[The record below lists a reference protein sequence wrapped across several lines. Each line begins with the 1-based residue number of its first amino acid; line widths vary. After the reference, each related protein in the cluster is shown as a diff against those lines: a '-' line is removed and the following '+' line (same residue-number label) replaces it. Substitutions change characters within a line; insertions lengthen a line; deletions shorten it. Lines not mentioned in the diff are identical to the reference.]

1 MFELRYYQR
10 EACDAAWAHL
20 KLGKEAGNPLIESP
34 TGTGKSLIIAELS
47 RAAVED
53 FNGRVMVLAHRKE
66 LLEQNAGKIKSL
78 LPLGITCGLYS
89 AGLRRFA
96 MDDAVIVAG
105 IQSCYKKAGDF
116 GRRHLVIVDEAHL
129 VPKDG
134 EGMYRKFLTDLEAIN
149 PKLRIIGL
157 TATPFRT
164 DSGPLCSPDGL
175 FQKICYKA
183 NLAKMIADGFLT
195 TLTNQVGKT
204 NYDTSTLKIRGG
216 EFVQADMGRLFDDD
230 NKTQASCLEIVQSCH
245 DRKSIIVFTSSVSH
259 AEHVATTLGEMTGQ
273 EVGVVTG
280 ETPPLVREATL
291 RKFKEGYLR
300 WLVNVDVLTT
310 GFDATRIDAIAIL
323 RATMSP
329 GLFVQI
335 CGRGMR
341 LHPSKEN
348 CLVLDF
354 GENFK
359 RHGALDAIDFGK
371 PREVRGK
378 QGAGGGSGNKQCPNC
393 NEWVASSTRQ
403 CECGFIFL
411 NHQGEAD
418 TSSDVMATPKKWE
431 VVGLTMNRHIKK
443 SSLEGTPDTLRV
455 NYVVQPLEGERG
467 NMTEQTI
474 SEWVCI
480 EHPPGYAR
488 TKAAVWWAARSLVP
502 CPESIDEAL
511 GWWRRGAV
519 GCPEIITTIKDGR
532 FNKILSTQ
540 GIYKPEEWSDPL
552 PELTEEEVWG
562 ESEEE
567 APF

>member
-1 MFELRYYQR
+1 MSFELRYYQR
-10 EACDAAWAHL
+10 EACDAAWQHL

-34 TGTGKSLIIAELS
+34 TGTGKSLIIAELC
-47 RAAVED
+47 RAAVQE

-66 LLEQNAGKIKSL
+66 LLEQNASKVKSL

-105 IQSCYKKAGDF
+105 IQSVYKKAGDF
-116 GRRHLVIVDEAHL
+116 GRRHLVVVDEAHL

-134 EGMYRKFLTDLEAIN
+134 EGMYRKFLGDLEAIN

-195 TLTNQVGKT
+195 PLTNQVGKT

-259 AEHVATTLGEMTGQ
+259 AEHVANTLGQLTSQ

-280 ETPPLVREATL
+280 ESKPLERETVL
-291 RKFKEGYLR
+291 RRFKEGNLR

-341 LHPSKEN
+341 LHPGKEN
-348 CLVLDF
+348 CLVLDY

-371 PREVRGK
+371 PKKVRGK
-378 QGAGGGSGNKQCPNC
+378 QGAGSGSGNKQCPNC
-393 NEWVASSTRQ
+393 NEWVAPSTRQ

-418 TSSDVMATPKKWE
+418 TSSDIMATPKKWE
-431 VVGLTMNRHIKK
+431 VVNVDMQRHIKK

-455 NYVVQPLEGERG
+455 TYTVQPIDRSEQGTL
-467 NMTEQTI
+467 TEETI

-480 EHPPGYAR
+480 EHDGFAR
-488 TKAAVWWAARSLVP
+488 RKAEMWWVARSLVP
-502 CPESIDEAL
+502 CPDTIEEAL
-511 GWWRRGAV
+511 DWWKRGAI
-519 GCPEIITTIKDGR
+519 GSPEVITTIRKGR
-532 FNKILSTQ
+532 FNEILSTQ

-552 PELTEEEVWG
+552 PEMTEEEVWG
-562 ESEEE
+562 EEEE

>member
-1 MFELRYYQR
+1 MSFELRYYQR
-10 EACDAAWAHL
+10 EACDAAWQHL

-34 TGTGKSLIIAELS
+34 TGTGKSLIIAELC
-47 RAAVED
+47 RAAVQE

-66 LLEQNAGKIKSL
+66 LLEQNASKIKSL
-78 LPLGITCGLYS
+78 LPLGITCDLYS

-105 IQSCYKKAGDF
+105 IQSCYKKAGEF
-116 GRRHLVIVDEAHL
+116 GQRHLIIIDEAHL

-134 EGMYRKFLTDLEAIN
+134 EGMYCKFLADIETIN
-149 PKLRIIGL
+149 PKVRVIGL
-157 TATPFRT
+157 TATPYRT

-183 NLAKMIADGFLT
+183 DLAKMIADGFLT
-195 TLTNQVGKT
+195 PLTNQVGKT
-204 NYDTSTLKIRGG
+204 NYDTSSLKIRGG

-259 AEHVATTLGEMTGQ
+259 AEHVADTLANLTGQ
-273 EVGVVTG
+273 EVGMVTG
-280 ETPPLVREATL
+280 ETPPLERETVL
-291 RKFKEGYLR
+291 RRFKDGLLR

-341 LHPSKEN
+341 LHPEKLN
-348 CLVLDF
+348 CVVLDF

-393 NEWVASSTRQ
+393 NEWVSSSTRQ
-403 CECGFIFL
+403 CECGFLFL

-418 TSSDVMATPKKWE
+418 TSSDVMAKPKSWQ
-431 VVGLTMNRHIKK
+431 VVGVTMNRHTKK
-443 SSLEGTPDTLRV
+443 SSVEGTPDTLRV
-455 NYVVQPLEGERG
+455 NYTCQPLNEPSG
-467 NMTEQTI
+467 NLTEQSF
-474 SEWVCI
+474 SEWVCL
-480 EHPPGYAR
+480 EHDGFAR
-488 TKAAVWWAARSLVP
+488 RKAEMWWVARSIAPVP
-502 CPESIDEAL
+502 STIEEALDLWNRGAIGSPESIVTMREGKYD
-511 GWWRRGAV
+511 R
-519 GCPEIITTIKDGR
+519 IIR
-532 FNKILSTQ
+532 TQ

-552 PELTEEEVWG
+552 PEMTEEDAWG
-562 ESEEE
+562 ESEEM
-567 APF
+567 PF